1 MAMAVTLQ
9 ELARQFL
16 GRVQGDGA
24 REIDGVATLTGAG
37 PREIAFLAN
46 PHYQKYLAVTRAAAV
61 ILAPKDAVGFS
72 GNALIVDNPHLCFAG
87 VAALL
92 HPDPGHHPGV
102 HPSAIVAEDARV
114 AASAWIGPRAV
125 VEAGVT
131 ISDNVYIGPGCYID
145 SLATIGEGSRL
156 VANVTVCQRCIV
168 GKRCI
173 IHPGAVIGSDGF
185 GYVRDEARW
194 IKVPQLGRVVIGDD
208 VEVGSNTT
216 IDRGALEDT
225 VLGDG
230 VKLDNLIQIAHNVQ
244 IGEHTAVA
252 ALAGVA
258 GSTIIGKRCTL
269 GGRAGI
275 AGHLEIADDVHV
287 TGTSLVSGSIANAGT
302 YSSAISAEDAGAWR
316 RNAARLRQLDAMA
329 RRLRELEQKVQRLIE
344 GENLD

>member
-1 MAMAVTLQ
+1 MAVTLE
-9 ELARQFL
+9 ELARRFL

-24 REIDGVATLTGAG
+24 REIDGVATLTDAG

-46 PHYQKYLAVTRAAAV
+46 PRYQKHLAVTRAAAV
-61 ILAPKDAVGFS
+61 ILAPKDAEDFS

-92 HPDPGHHPGV
+92 HPDPGFSPGI
-102 HPSAIVAEDARV
+102 HPSAVVAEDARV
-114 AASAWIGPRAV
+114 AASAWIGAQAV

-145 SLATIGEGSRL
+145 RLATIEEGSRL

-185 GYVRDEARW
+185 GYVRDDVRW

-208 VEVGSNTT
+208 VEIGSNTT

-244 IGEHTAVA
+244 IGEHTALA

-258 GSTIIGKRCTL
+258 GSTIIGKRCTF

-275 AGHLEIADDVHV
+275 AGHLEIADDVHI

-302 YSSAISAEDAGAWR
+302 YSSAISAEEAGAWR
-316 RNAARLRQLDAMA
+316 RNAARLRQLDAMV
-329 RRLRELEQKVQRLIE
+329 RRLTELEQKVQRLIE